1 MVFVIVFPDKLETLE
16 FIIVTLDPVTPF
28 TEVLKL
34 FTELVLL
41 TVPITKVVSVL
52 PLTFVVI

>member
-41 TVPITKVVSVL
+41 TVPITQVVSVL